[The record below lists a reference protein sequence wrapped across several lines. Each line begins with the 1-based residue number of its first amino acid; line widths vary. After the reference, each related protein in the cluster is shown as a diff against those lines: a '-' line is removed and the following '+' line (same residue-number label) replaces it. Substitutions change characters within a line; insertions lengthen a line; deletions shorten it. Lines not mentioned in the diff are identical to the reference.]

1 MINTTRDTDDSDSFL
16 RGTHDIQKSQ
26 IVLKYN

>member
-1 MINTTRDTDDSDSFL
+1 MINTTRGTYDSNSFL

-26 IVLKYN
+26 IILKYN